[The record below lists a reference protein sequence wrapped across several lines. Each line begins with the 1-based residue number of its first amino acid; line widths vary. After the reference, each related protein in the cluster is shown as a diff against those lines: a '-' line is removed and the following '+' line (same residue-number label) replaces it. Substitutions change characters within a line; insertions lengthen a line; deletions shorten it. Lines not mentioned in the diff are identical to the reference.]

1 MTEAEYTATP
11 ARTGKPFTF
20 TRIRGGASVEFLP
33 GEGSRLH
40 FANRATDT
48 LEVVGVPA
56 GFLLAGDVVA
66 VSYLGT
72 QVFRGEVDTRVKNLS
87 RGDDATETVTVTG
100 PWAKMARLVF
110 RQWWKTGSGYKLSS
124 RLILNQAQDGT
135 AQSLNVA
142 LTEIAWGSNNTAPNA
157 GSSPSLPGGWGYQV
171 GTISVST
178 QKLPFDPTRDIT
190 IADAIVRELKYYPGA
205 ISRFDYSTTPP
216 TLNIRH
222 PDRSGNDAAYVASI
236 PKTARQYVYNAHP
249 VTGVDLEIETTGEVD
264 GVTYRDI
271 THQQAGDTSAGNP
284 NCLYATV
291 QLAGWSSSSVK
302 QSFTAVSE
310 TIPTTFNVA
319 GWWKAKHPRLANV
332 ADEAISITNSVRS
345 GAADANDYPY
355 ISGNSIGDIQAAGL
369 RARVETWTC
378 DCTIATDSSKHIGLK
393 LSMQFVTTNA
403 INGKTYTWVTESS
416 ATSGE
421 TMPSGLA
428 AAILAQRSGELK
440 EERFTMRLGT
450 AAQWPTL
457 GDRCDHLVLQEFDVD
472 CATLTAE
479 LHFGTP
485 DYLSPDDMAALMT
498 GFRNKAR
505 AEFSTSRVSGKP
517 GKDGDAEVEMG
528 GVKPLSSTEWAPGVM
543 AKNCMTNSVTV
554 GGGSGNTVQIG
565 DGHSSMT
572 YDTTGAGANLKMY
585 SNALGKINLDTTDIP
600 ASDEIKIRTLTVK
613 GANNSVYLIHIPMCR
628 DVELDLKNGNINI
641 SGGGADGDTPGDD
654 PEPEPIP
661 LPEPS
666 GGGGSGGMFEYDP
679 ATGVIKG
686 GRVLA
691 GRKWYQV
698 AGLTLTTGYT
708 GYVVI
713 TVTHTQSSVSCQMA
727 ASSTAKW
734 TNTDTYTYFTIYSFS
749 GGEIVEDWR
758 GAPCVQLYEG

>member
-1 MTEAEYTATP
+1 MTETEYIATP

-20 TRIRGGASVEFLP
+20 SRIRGGATVEFLP
-33 GEGSRLH
+33 GEGTRLH

-56 GFLLAGDVVA
+56 GFLLAGDAVA
-66 VSYLGT
+66 VSYLGRM
-72 QVFRGEVDTRVKNLS
+72 VFRGEVDTRIENLS
-87 RGDDATETVTVTG
+87 RGDNATETVTVTG

-124 RLILNQAQDGT
+124 RLILNQARDGT

-142 LTEIAWGSNNTAPNA
+142 LMEIAWGSLNTAPGA

-171 GTISVST
+171 GTINVSA
-178 QKLPFDPTRDIT
+178 QRLPFDPTRDIT

-216 TLNIRH
+216 TLNIGH

-271 THQQAGDTSAGNP
+271 AHQQAGDTSAGNP
-284 NCLYATV
+284 NCFYATV
-291 QLAGWSSSSVK
+291 QLAGVSASSVK

-310 TIPTTFNVA
+310 TPPTSYNVA

-378 DCTIATDSSKHIGLK
+378 DCKITTTDDEEEAIK

-403 INGKTYTWVTESS
+403 IDGKTYTWVTESS

-479 LHFGTP
+479 MHFGTP

-517 GKDGDAEVEMG
+517 GKDGDAEVDMG
-528 GVKPLSSTEWAPGVM
+528 GVKPLSSTEFAPGV
-543 AKNCMTNSVTV
+543 KSKTTFKSLS
-554 GGGSGNTVQIG
+554 GGSNTG
-565 DGHSSMT
+565 SMVV
-572 YDTTGAGANLKMY
+572 DATGASPRQQMNAT
-585 SNALGKINLDTTDIP
+585 SNAQIDLNTADLP
-600 ASDEIKIRTLTVK
+600 ANDVVKIRPLV
-613 GANNSVYLIHIPMCR
+613 LIAKDGSQSLLHIPMCR
-628 DVELDLKNGNINI
+628 GVTIDFKNGKITTDGGGGEGEGGDI
-641 SGGGADGDTPGDD
+641 PIPDPEGGGGGAY
-654 PEPEPIP
+654 
-661 LPEPS
+661 
-666 GGGGSGGMFEYDP
+666 GMFAWDEETATMGP
-679 ATGVIKG
+679 GGVMVGRTWVGATGVGVKADGTYYVKVTFTSG
-686 GRVLA
+686 GATAV
-691 GRKWYQV
+691 V
-698 AGLTLTTGYT
+698 VELTGA
-708 GYVVI
+708 VPN
-713 TVTHTQSSVSCQMA
+713 A
-727 ASSTAKW
+727 
-734 TNTDTYTYFTIYSFS
+734 TDTVCHIPIYTISDNKITT
-749 GGEIVEDWR
+749 DLR
-758 GAPCVQLYEG
+758 GAFVVPAWE

>member
-1 MTEAEYTATP
+1 MTETEYIATP

-20 TRIRGGASVEFLP
+20 SRIRGGATVEFLP
-33 GEGSRLH
+33 GEGTRLH

-56 GFLLAGDVVA
+56 GFLLAGDAVA
-66 VSYLGT
+66 VSYLGRT
-72 QVFRGEVDTRVKNLS
+72 VFRGEVDTRIENLS

-124 RLILNQAQDGT
+124 RLILNQARDGT
-135 AQSLNVA
+135 AQSLNMA
-142 LTEIAWGSNNTAPNA
+142 LTEIAWGSNNTAPDA
-157 GSSPSLPGGWGYQV
+157 GSSPSMPGGWGYQV
-171 GTISVST
+171 GTINVSA

-216 TLNIRH
+216 TLNIGH

-271 THQQAGDTSAGNP
+271 AHQQAGDTSVGNP
-284 NCLYATV
+284 NCFYATV
-291 QLAGWSSSSVK
+291 QLAGFSASSVK

-310 TIPTTFNVA
+310 TPPTSYNVA

-345 GAADANDYPY
+345 GAADANSYPY

-378 DCTIATDSSKHIGLK
+378 DCKITTTDDEEEAIK

-517 GKDGDAEVEMG
+517 GKDGDAEVDMG
-528 GVKPLSSTEWAPGVM
+528 GVKPLSSTEFAPGV
-543 AKNCMTNSVTV
+543 KSKTTFKSLS
-554 GGGSGNTVQIG
+554 GGSNTG
-565 DGHSSMT
+565 SMVV
-572 YDTTGAGANLKMY
+572 DATGASPRQQMNAA
-585 SNALGKINLDTTDIP
+585 SNAQIDLNTADLP
-600 ASDEIKIRTLTVK
+600 ANDVVKIRPLV
-613 GANNSVYLIHIPMCR
+613 LIAKDGSQSLLHIPMCR
-628 DVELDLKNGNINI
+628 EVTIDFKNGKITIGDGEDSEGGDIPIPEGGGGGGDSGMFHWDEETATMGPGGVMVGRTWVNATGTGSKADGTYYVKVTFT
-641 SGGGADGDTPGDD
+641 SGGGAT
-654 PEPEPIP
+654 
-661 LPEPS
+661 
-666 GGGGSGGMFEYDP
+666 
-679 ATGVIKG
+679 AAV
-686 GRVLA
+686 
-691 GRKWYQV
+691 V
-698 AGLTLTTGYT
+698 AAEETT
-708 GYVVI
+708 
-713 TVTHTQSSVSCQMA
+713 
-727 ASSTAKW
+727 
-734 TNTDTYTYFTIYSFS
+734 TDTVCTIPIYTIANGKITT
-749 GGEIVEDWR
+749 DLR
-758 GAPCVQLYEG
+758 GAFVVPAWE